1 MIHRTLV
8 RARHAL
14 LGLLILAF
22 AAPPVQASMLPPA
35 DKVVVLKSERKL
47 LLLKD
52 GVVLKSYIIALGPNP
67 VGHKQV
73 RGDGRTPEGM
83 YVIDRR
89 DPGSYFHRSL
99 HISYPNF
106 IDIEKAHGKGKLAGG
121 SILIHGLPPGFGPF
135 GDDEPMIDWT
145 DGCIAVTNKAIDE
158 IWDSVS
164 DGTII
169 DIRP

>member
-1 MIHRTLV
+1 MIHRTLI
-8 RARHAL
+8 RAL
-14 LGLLILAF
+14 LAILILAF
-22 AAPPVQASMLPPA
+22 AVPHASASMLPPA

-52 GVVLKSYIIALGPNP
+52 GVVLKSYPVALGPNP
-67 VGHKQV
+67 KGHKQV
-73 RGDGRTPEGM
+73 RGDGRTPEGL

-89 DPGSYFHRSL
+89 NEDSYFHRAM

-106 IDIEKAHGKGKLAGG
+106 IDVEQARKQGRAAGG

-145 DGCIAVTNKAIDE
+145 DGCIGVTNKAIDE
-158 IWDSVS
+158 IWASVG